1 MTYNNENG
9 PIYSMLNGKSFAEC
23 TGSNIS
29 VSGGPEGSSG
39 CYSGNGGSSLTFSNQ
54 DEFNNQYWYMYW
66 TDESCTQLIL
76 YELISISGQTNI
88 FYLASDPN
96 FTNPNCNVYSG
107 TFGSLT
113 ISCNC

>member
-1 MTYNNENG
+1 MTYDNDG

-23 TGSNIS
+23 TGPNVF

-39 CYSGNGGSSLTFSNQ
+39 CYGGNGSSGLGLLSNNQ
-54 DEFNNQYWYMYW
+54 DEFWYMEW
-66 TDESCTQLIL
+66 TNGDCTQLIL
-76 YELISISGQTNI
+76 SELFSASGQTNI
-88 FYLASDPN
+88 SYLASDPN
-96 FTNPNCNVYSG
+96 FTNPTCYVYSG